1 MAAVTEVSVPDLGD
15 FADVPVIEIHV
26 APGDVVSGEDPLV
39 TLESDKATM
48 DIPSPAAGTVR
59 ELRVKVGDLVSRG
72 SPVLLLDTDGA
83 EVEPPPLTDQ
93 QEPPALDAAD
103 PVAAAR
109 EPAAR
114 SIAEAPVAGA
124 AAGAGEVGVAAGA
137 SAAAGA
143 GAGAQALA
151 DFDGVHASPGVR
163 RLARELDLD
172 LTALAGTGPKG
183 RITKEDVIGA
193 VRGPAPPAAAAA
205 PVVGIPEVPAQ
216 DFSKF
221 GPVEVGPLTR
231 IQRLSGPAL
240 HRSWLNVPHVTHD
253 DEADI
258 TDLDAYRRDLDAEA
272 KAEGYRVTLL
282 AFLMKASVSALREY
296 PRFNSSLTPEKDAL
310 IYKRYYHLG
319 VAVDTPEG
327 LVVPVIRDVDRKG
340 IRELSR
346 ELGAVSARAREGKL
360 GPADLQGACF
370 TISSLGG
377 IGGTSFTPIV
387 NAPEVAILGV
397 VRSRMAPVW
406 DGSAFVP
413 RLMLPLS
420 LSYDH
425 RVIDGALAAR
435 FVRYLCQLLED
446 VRRLLL

>member
-1 MAAVTEVSVPDLGD
+1 MATATEVSVPDLGD

-26 APGDVVSGEDPLV
+26 APGDVVHNEDPLV

-48 DIPSPAAGTVR
+48 DIPSPGAGTVR

-72 SPVLLLDTDGA
+72 SPILLLDTEGA
-83 EVEPPPLTDQ
+83 AVEPPPLTDQ

-109 EPAAR
+109 EPADR
-114 SIAEAPVAGA
+114 SAEAAAPGTAEGGPPVTAP
-124 AAGAGEVGVAAGA
+124 EPP
-137 SAAAGA
+137 
-143 GAGAQALA
+143 A

-172 LTALAGTGPKG
+172 LATLSGTGPKG
-183 RITKEDVIGA
+183 RITKDDVIGA
-193 VRGPAPPAAAAA
+193 VRGPSDGAAAAA
-205 PVVGIPEVPAQ
+205 PAMAAGAGIPEVPAQ

-221 GPVEVGPLTR
+221 GPVEVRPLTR

-258 TDLDAYRRDLDAEA
+258 TDLDAYRRELDTAA

-282 AFLMKASVSALREY
+282 AFLMKASVSALREF
-296 PRFNSSLTPEKDAL
+296 PKFNSSLTPEKDAL
-310 IYKRYYHLG
+310 IYKGYYHLG

-340 IRELSR
+340 ITELSQ
-346 ELGAVSARAREGKL
+346 ELGATSARAREGKL
-360 GPADLQGACF
+360 GPADLAGACF

-397 VRSRMAPVW
+397 VRSKMAPAW

-446 VRRLLL
+446 IRRLVL